1 MNLKGNAAILLCA
14 VAATLSAAVDLVG
27 NGSFAGGL
35 KPWSQCTWTTNPGR
49 SSIEEGA
56 LKITHD
62 NVKQRT
68 NFVQRVLLK
77 PRTTY
82 RIAFRM
88 KCADVLASNGGGAQ
102 LYVLLNSKTTVF
114 RAAVTGRYKNASGT
128 FDWKEGT
135 FSFTTPKEGGRYEVY
150 LQMMGATGSV

>member
-1 MNLKGNAAILLCA
+1 MDLKGNAAILLCA
-14 VAATLSAAVDLVG
+14 AAATLSAAVDLVG
-27 NGSFAGGL
+27 NGSFSGGL
-35 KPWSQCTWTTNPGR
+35 KPWAQCTWTPNPGR
-49 SSIEEGA
+49 CSIEEGA